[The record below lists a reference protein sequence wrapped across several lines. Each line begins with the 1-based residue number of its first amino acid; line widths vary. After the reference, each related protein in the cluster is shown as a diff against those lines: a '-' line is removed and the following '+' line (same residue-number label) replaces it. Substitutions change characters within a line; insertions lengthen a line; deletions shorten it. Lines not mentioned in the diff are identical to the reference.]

1 MAKKGKTEAFSTAT
15 YVRNRTPTKAL
26 DGRTPYE
33 MLYDVKS
40 DLADLRV
47 FDAPIQWCI
56 RRAWTVGWATSTS
69 KVRIIFT
76 QLNTWRIRA
85 CSCYMV
91 QRSRPVVGDVLMFS
105 AHSLLNGTLKFTL
118 QYTEC
123 LESLS
128 MECGGG
134 QAGSSGAGGAGGGGA
149 VQARSSKLACEHR
162 VSRALSDEHQ
172 PKNECI
178 LRLSTRNYKSRECV
192 VQLTQWIESPRDR
205 SRDQFV

>member
-1 MAKKGKTEAFSTAT
+1 MAKKGRTEAFSTAT

-76 QLNTWRIRA
+76 QPNTWRIRA

-123 LESLS
+123 LESMS
-128 MECGGG
+128 MEMWGRSGGRQRG
-134 QAGSSGAGGAGGGGA
+134 RRRG
-149 VQARSSKLACEHR
+149 ARSKIQQTSL
-162 VSRALSDEHQ
+162 
-172 PKNECI
+172 
-178 LRLSTRNYKSRECV
+178 
-192 VQLTQWIESPRDR
+192 
-205 SRDQFV
+205 